1 MKAGSSKPPSACKRR
16 IRRAARVGFATL
28 LSAATNAA
36 AADLVVAADPASGEA
51 QQRALGHGVEPEPD
65 KEQQRALEHGVEPSS
80 DRADEDDEE
89 ATGPRP
95 GVGAGVR
102 GSFGRV
108 FTRDVDPGWYGR
120 LEMEAYSAGSYR
132 AAGPVGGA
140 LIGGEFWSAPGAT
153 GGGLPMGFYF
163 GVRSPAVISTLG
175 GGFQMFIV
183 DEVDD
188 DGGFGIYAP
197 YAAFTLGVEAGGVRV
212 LAEGR
217 AQFRWQWGAEDRGQ
231 LQLGLSVA
239 HVWESKLKS
248 RRHRGPHPVK
258 ACFGEKC

>member
-1 MKAGSSKPPSACKRR
+1 MAALVSIGAGASAE
-16 IRRAARVGFATL
+16 
-28 LSAATNAA
+28 
-36 AADLVVAADPASGEA
+36 DLVVAAESEA
-51 QQRALGHGVEPEPD
+51 DAEQTRAI
-65 KEQQRALEHGVEPSS
+65 EHGLDSEPAVAESQ
-80 DRADEDDEE
+80 ADEED
-89 ATGPRP
+89 GPTA
-95 GVGAGVR
+95 GAGAGVR

-120 LEMEAYSAGSYR
+120 LEMEAYTAGTYR
-132 AAGPVGGA
+132 DAGPVGGA

-163 GVRSPAVISTLG
+163 GLRSPGVISTLG

-197 YAAFTLGVEAGGVRV
+197 YAAFSLGVEAAGVRV

-239 HVWESKLKS
+239 HLWESQLKP
-248 RRHRGPHPVK
+248 RRRRRPHPSG